1 MDSFY
6 ISLEDSSDNISP
18 MCLKKEADG
27 IVKGV
32 KGTVLATPLE
42 DPKDQRAL
50 CAADRAFDGDQQRR
64 VFESISCQEN
74 RPLDT

>member
-32 KGTVLATPLE
+32 KGTVLSTHNHE
-42 DPKDQRAL
+42 
-50 CAADRAFDGDQQRR
+50 
-64 VFESISCQEN
+64 EN
-74 RPLDT
+74 IP

>member
-32 KGTVLATPLE
+32 KRTVLSTHNHE
-42 DPKDQRAL
+42 
-50 CAADRAFDGDQQRR
+50 
-64 VFESISCQEN
+64 EN
-74 RPLDT
+74 IP